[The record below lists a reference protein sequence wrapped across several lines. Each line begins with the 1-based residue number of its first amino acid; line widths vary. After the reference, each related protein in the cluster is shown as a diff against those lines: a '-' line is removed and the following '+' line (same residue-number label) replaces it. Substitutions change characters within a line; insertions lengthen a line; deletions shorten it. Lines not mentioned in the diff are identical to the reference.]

1 VFHLKNTLNT
11 LNREGVKMVDKNT
24 NTVSDRAPRSADSR
38 AKTART
44 KPWQPPSLLDAPTPP
59 DGFVYRWLREAMV
72 GVDDKANMSK
82 RIREGWEPVRA
93 EDHPEFEAPTVE
105 DGKHAG
111 VIGVGGLIL
120 AKMPTEIVNQRRDYY
135 DRQAADQMQAV
146 DNNLMRESDNR
157 MPISNPNR
165 KSQVTFGKGNDS

>member
-1 VFHLKNTLNT
+1 
-11 LNREGVKMVDKNT
+11 MVEDTKTKIEEIT
-24 NTVSDRAPRSADSR
+24 NTDRTPRSAENR
-38 AKTART
+38 AEKARL
-44 KPWQPPSLLDAPTPP
+44 KPWQPPSLLDAPDAPE
-59 DGFVYRWLREAMV
+59 GYVYRWIRESMV
-72 GVDDKANMSK
+72 GQEDKANMSK

-120 AKMPTEIVNQRRDYY
+120 AKMPIEIVEQRREYY
-135 DRQAADQMQAV
+135 RKMASDQMEAV
-146 DNNLMRESDNR
+146 DSNLMRESDSR

-165 KSQVTFGKGNDS
+165 NSQVTFGKGNDS